1 MYFKDLVEEA
11 EAGFH
16 VMDTNK
22 DGELDKAELEAG
34 IQLIRAKLE
43 GQMRQK
49 EIDAFAIRYKEDMM
63 KADVNGDGK
72 ISLAEF
78 MAKLQKEIEEIKT
91 TSEI

>member
-34 IQLIRAKLE
+34 IQLIRAKL
-43 GQMRQK
+43 
-49 EIDAFAIRYKEDMM
+49 
-63 KADVNGDGK
+63 
-72 ISLAEF
+72 
-78 MAKLQKEIEEIKT
+78 
-91 TSEI
+91 

>member
-16 VMDTNK
+16 VMDTNN

-49 EIDAFAIRYKEDMM
+49 RNRRICNQIQRRHDE
-63 KADVNGDGK
+63 
-72 ISLAEF
+72 S
-78 MAKLQKEIEEIKT
+78 
-91 TSEI
+91 

>member
-1 MYFKDLVEEA
+1 
-11 EAGFH
+11 
-16 VMDTNK
+16 
-22 DGELDKAELEAG
+22 
-34 IQLIRAKLE
+34 
-43 GQMRQK
+43 MRQK